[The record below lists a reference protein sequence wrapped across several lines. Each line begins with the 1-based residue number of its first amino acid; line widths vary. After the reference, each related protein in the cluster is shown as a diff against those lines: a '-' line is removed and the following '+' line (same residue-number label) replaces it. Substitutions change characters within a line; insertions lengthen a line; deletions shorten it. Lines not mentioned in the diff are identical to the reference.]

1 MRTFW
6 QSVFIGILVLGASVA
21 HAGETVLSDPIPS
34 MDQPRKI
41 VVSLN
46 TRDDARVN
54 SILYNVV
61 NIQKFYGQDNV
72 EIVVIGWGPGIRP
85 LLKPD
90 STVRSR
96 IESLVQYDIR
106 FMACKNTMDLGG
118 VPVDQLI
125 DGVEWVQAGLPEI
138 AERQLRGWA
147 VIWP

>member
-1 MRTFW
+1 MRKFW
-6 QSVFIGILVLGASVA
+6 LALVLVFLAASGRA
-21 HAGETVLSDPIPS
+21 HAGDTVLSEPLPS
-34 MDQPRKI
+34 VDQPRKI

-46 TRDDARVN
+46 TKDDAKVN
-54 SILYNVV
+54 SLLYNVV

-90 STVRSR
+90 TTVRAR
-96 IESLVQYDIR
+96 IESLVQYDIQ
-106 FMACKNTMDLGG
+106 FVACKNTMDLVGRK
-118 VPVDQLI
+118 VEELV
-125 DGVEWVQAGLPEI
+125 DGVGWVQAGLPEI